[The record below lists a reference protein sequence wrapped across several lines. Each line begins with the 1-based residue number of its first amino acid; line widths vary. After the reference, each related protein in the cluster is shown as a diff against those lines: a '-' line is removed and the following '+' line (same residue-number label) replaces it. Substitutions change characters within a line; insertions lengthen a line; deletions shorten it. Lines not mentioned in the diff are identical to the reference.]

1 MVVRGNTHAVIGA
14 CACVPL
20 AILLG
25 GSVMLPI
32 CASAGAIGAV
42 LPDIDHPHS
51 ALGRF
56 VPWPAAAVEN
66 HHTGF
71 VAHGRRWFRGRTV
84 WHRGETHSIGGAGIA
99 VLATLGIGR
108 WLFGATFAWLQQ
120 RGAPAVGNLPEFAW
134 GLAAIAAAA
143 VLVGYL
149 SHLVAD
155 MANPSPQMLWWP
167 FSRRMVHPRWAPAIP
182 EASVHGQWLE
192 RGAVIAAIALA
203 MLLWGGRPV

>member
-1 MVVRGNTHAVIGA
+1 MRDHTHAVIGA

-32 CASAGAIGAV
+32 CAAAGAIGAV
-42 LPDIDHPHS
+42 LPDIDHPRS
-51 ALGRF
+51 TLGRWA
-56 VPWPAAAVEN
+56 PWPAVAVTN
-66 HHTGF
+66 HRTGF
-71 VAHGRRWFRGRTV
+71 VAHGRRWFGGYTV
-84 WHRGETHSIGGAGIA
+84 WHRGETHSICAAGIA

-120 RGAPAVGNLPEFAW
+120 RGAPPVGNLPEFAW
-134 GLAAIAAAA
+134 GLAAVAAAA

-167 FSRRMVHPRWAPAIP
+167 LSRRMVHPRWAPAIP
-182 EASVHGQWLE
+182 EASAQGQWLE
-192 RGAVIAAIALA
+192 HGAVVAAIVLA